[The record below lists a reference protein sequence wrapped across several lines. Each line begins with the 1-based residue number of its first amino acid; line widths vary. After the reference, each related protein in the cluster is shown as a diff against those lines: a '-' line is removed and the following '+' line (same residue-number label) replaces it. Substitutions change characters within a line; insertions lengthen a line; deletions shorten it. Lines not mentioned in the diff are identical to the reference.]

1 MSQIDFDEVETTAKA
16 TAPVASQEEE
26 KEGVFEGWTLKRALI
41 ISIPCLVIII
51 GMVIFAL
58 A

>member
-1 MSQIDFDEVETTAKA
+1 MSQIDFDEVETSAKA
-16 TAPVASQEEE
+16 TPVASTEEE

-51 GMVIFAL
+51 GMVVFAL
-58 A
+58 S